1 MQTLTV
7 SGIMTHSFETLHMGD
22 TLQQAALRMRRS
34 KLDVLPVINADGQLL
49 GLMTKANLYDA
60 VAAGETPDTPVR
72 DFYIKKDVVTLQ
84 EDMPYDQVTEIVKK
98 SKVGTAVVLNNQ
110 NKVAGIFTKAS
121 WIMAMFKNETLL
133 NHQMQIILNSMH
145 NGLVAM
151 DAKGR
156 ITRLNQTAET
166 LFGITTAQACG
177 KPVPLF
183 FQGLELDEVLL
194 KGVVSIG
201 IKSTYGDHT
210 LLCNITPMITMGK
223 LNGAII
229 IFQDLTDLECIAS
242 ELESVTEL
250 YDTLQSVMEIAYDGI
265 IVIDKKGMITMANQT
280 AADFFHKSRENIVGK
295 PVDDIVENSRLR
307 DVIETGVAE
316 LHQLQFINGT
326 PYVVSRMP
334 IVRGGKVL
342 GAVGKILFSNF
353 KDVRALAQKFIR
365 LDQKVAYYKNQIRND
380 TNNKITFDRIITS
393 HATFEK
399 IKERAEIASQS
410 SSSILITG
418 ESGTGKEL
426 MAQSIHEAG
435 AGRDKRLV
443 KVNCAAIPADLLE
456 SEFFGYAPG
465 AFTGAQKQGKLGKLA
480 LADGGTLFLDEI
492 GDMNPNLQGKL
503 LRVLQDQSF
512 EPIGSNNTTHVN
524 FRVIAATNQDL
535 YQMVQEKRFRGD
547 LYYRLNVIHFHIPPL
562 RERPQD
568 IILLVHFFIEKYNH
582 ILGSTIQDISDDAMN
597 ILLDH
602 TWPGNVRELEN
613 VVERVANFVKGCT
626 IGVDDLPPNLK
637 EREKKIAPSMAGSSS
652 PLPARQPLHTSR
664 EDHDKLA
671 IQAALKEA
679 NGNKAKAAKI
689 LGISR
694 SWLYTKMSRVGLGSD
709 VGHSG

>member
-1 MQTLTV
+1 MHTLTV
-7 SGIMTHSFETLHMGD
+7 SSIMTHSFETLHMED
-22 TLQQAALRMRRS
+22 TLQRAALRMRRS
-34 KLDVLPVINADGQLL
+34 KQDVLPVIDAHGQLI
-49 GLMTKANLYDA
+49 GSMTKANLYDA
-60 VAAGETPDTPVR
+60 VAAGEPPDTPVKNLH
-72 DFYIKKDVVTLQ
+72 IKKNVVTLQ
-84 EDMPYDQVTEIVKK
+84 EDMPYDEVTEIVKN
-98 SKVGTAVVLNNQ
+98 SRVGTAIVLNNQ
-110 NKVAGIFTKAS
+110 NRVVGIFTKAS
-121 WIMAMFKNETLL
+121 WIMAMFENETML

-151 DAKGR
+151 DARGH
-156 ITRLNQTAET
+156 ITRINQTAEK
-166 LFGITTAQACG
+166 LFNITTSQACG
-177 KPVPLF
+177 KPVASF
-183 FQGLELDEVLL
+183 FQGLELDKVLL

-210 LLCNITPMITMGK
+210 LLCNITPMITMGNI
-223 LNGAII
+223 NGAII
-229 IFQDLTDLECIAS
+229 IFQDLTDLKCIAS

-250 YDTLQSVMEIAYDGI
+250 YNTLQSVMEIAYDGI
-265 IVIDKKGMITMANQT
+265 IVIDKKGLITMANQA
-280 AADFFHKSRENIVGK
+280 AADFFQKSRENIVGR
-295 PVDDIVENSRLR
+295 PVEEIVENSRMR
-307 DVIETGVAE
+307 NVIETGVEE
-316 LHQLQFINGT
+316 LHQLQFINGN

-334 IVRGGKVL
+334 IIRDGKVL

-353 KDVRALAQKFIR
+353 KDIRNLAQKLIR
-365 LDQKVAYYKNQIRND
+365 LDQKIAYYKNQMRND
-380 TNNKITFDRIITS
+380 RPNKITFDQIITS
-393 HATFEK
+393 HGTFKK
-399 IKERAEIASQS
+399 IKERAQIAAQS

-435 AGRDKRLV
+435 TGRDKRLV
-443 KVNCAAIPADLLE
+443 KVNCAAIPSDLLE

-492 GDMNPNLQGKL
+492 GDMSPNLQGKL
-503 LRVLQDQSF
+503 LRVLQDKSF
-512 EPIGSNNTTHVN
+512 EPIGSNKTIHVN

-582 ILGSTIQDISDDAMN
+582 ILGSAIQDISDDAMN
-597 ILLDH
+597 ILRHH

-613 VVERVANFVKGCT
+613 VVERVANFVKGN
-626 IGVDDLPPNLK
+626 IIDIDDLPLNLK
-637 EREKKIAPSMAGSSS
+637 EKGKES
-652 PLPARQPLHTSR
+652 PPAAESPRPAKQRLHTSR
-664 EDHDKLA
+664 EDHDRLA

-694 SWLYTKMSRVGLGSD
+694 SWLYTKMDRVGL
-709 VGHSG
+709 

>member
-1 MQTLTV
+1 MHTLTV
-7 SGIMTHSFETLHMGD
+7 SSIMTQTFETLKRAD
-22 TLQQAALRMRRS
+22 TLQRAALLMRRS
-34 KLDVLPVINADGQLL
+34 KLDVLPVIGADEQLL

-60 VAAGETPDTPVR
+60 VAAGELPDTPVKNVS
-72 DFYIKKDVVTLQ
+72 IKKNVVTLQ
-84 EDMPYDQVTEIVKK
+84 KDMPYNEVTEIVKK
-98 SKVGTAVVLNNQ
+98 SKVGTAIVLNNQ
-110 NKVAGIFTKAS
+110 NKVVGIFTKAS
-121 WIMAMFKNETLL
+121 WIMAMFENETLL

-151 DAKGR
+151 DAAGK
-156 ITRLNQTAET
+156 ITRINKTAEK
-166 LFGITTAQACG
+166 LFGIKTSQACG

-210 LLCNITPMITMGK
+210 LLCNITPMITLGK

-242 ELESVTEL
+242 ELESVTKL
-250 YDTLQSVMEIAYDGI
+250 YNTLQSVMEIAYDGI
-265 IVIDKKGMITMANQT
+265 IVIDKKGMITMANQA
-280 AADFFHKSRENIVGK
+280 AADFFNKSRENIVGR
-295 PVDDIVENSRLR
+295 PVDDIVKDFRLC
-307 DVIETGVAE
+307 DVVKTGVAE
-316 LHQLQFINGT
+316 LHQLQFINGN
-326 PYVVSRMP
+326 PYVVSRVP
-334 IVRGGKVL
+334 IVRDGKVL
-342 GAVGKILFSNF
+342 GAVGKILFNNF
-353 KDVRALAQKFIR
+353 KDVRNLAQKFIR
-365 LDQKVAYYKNQIRND
+365 LDQKVAYYKNQVRND
-380 TNNKITFDRIITS
+380 TNNKITFDQIITS
-393 HATFEK
+393 HDTFKK
-399 IKERAEIASQS
+399 IKERGKIAAQS

-435 AGRDKRLV
+435 AGRDKRLI
-443 KVNCAAIPADLLE
+443 KVNCAAIPAELLE

-492 GDMNPNLQGKL
+492 GDMSLNLQSKL
-503 LRVLQDQSF
+503 LRVLQDKSF
-512 EPIGSNNTTHVN
+512 EPIGSNKTTHVN
-524 FRVIAATNQDL
+524 FRVIAATNQDI
-535 YQMVQEKRFRGD
+535 YQMVEGKRFRGD

-582 ILGSTIQDISDDAMN
+582 ILGSAIQDISDDAMN
-597 ILLDH
+597 LLRHH

-613 VVERVANFVKGCT
+613 VVERVANFVKGN
-626 IGVDDLPPNLK
+626 IIEMDDLPPNLK
-637 EREKKIAPSMAGSSS
+637 EKDKINLLCPGT
-652 PLPARQPLHTSR
+652 PLPTKQRLNKSR

-671 IQAALKEA
+671 IQAALKQA
-679 NGNKAKAAKI
+679 GGNKVKAAKI

-694 SWLYTKMSRVGLGSD
+694 SWLYTKMSRVGMSQ
-709 VGHSG
+709 

>member
-1 MQTLTV
+1 MHTLTV
-7 SGIMTHSFETLHMGD
+7 SSIMSHSFETLHLGD
-22 TLQQAALRMRRS
+22 TLQRAALLMRKS

-60 VAAGETPDTPVR
+60 VAAGEAPDTPVKN
-72 DFYIKKDVVTLQ
+72 DHIKKNVVTLHQ
-84 EDMPYDQVTEIVKK
+84 DMPYNEVTEIVKK
-98 SKVGTAVVLNNQ
+98 SRVGTAIVLDDQ
-110 NKVAGIFTKAS
+110 NKVVGIFTKAS
-121 WIMAMFKNETLL
+121 WIMAMFENETML

-151 DAKGR
+151 DARGR
-156 ITRLNQTAET
+156 ITRINQTAEK
-166 LFGITTAQACG
+166 LFGITTSQAYG

-210 LLCNITPMITMGK
+210 LLCNITPMITMGN

-229 IFQDLTDLECIAS
+229 IFQDLTDLEYIAS

-250 YDTLQSVMEIAYDGI
+250 YNTLQSVMEIAYDGI
-265 IVIDKKGMITMANQT
+265 IVIDRKGMITMANQA
-280 AADFFHKSRENIVGK
+280 AADFFNKSRENIVGK
-295 PVDDIVENSRLR
+295 PVDDIVENSRLCE
-307 DVIETGVAE
+307 VVKTGVAE
-316 LHQLQFINGT
+316 LHQFQFINGN

-334 IVRGGKVL
+334 IVRDGKVL

-353 KDVRALAQKFIR
+353 KDVRDLAQKFIR

-380 TNNKITFDRIITS
+380 TNNKITFDQIITS
-393 HATFEK
+393 HDTFKK
-399 IKERAEIASQS
+399 IKERAEIAAQS

-435 AGRDKRLV
+435 VGRDKRLV

-456 SEFFGYAPG
+456 SEFFGYASG

-480 LADGGTLFLDEI
+480 LADGGTLLLDEI
-492 GDMNPNLQGKL
+492 GDMSPNLQGKL
-503 LRVLQDQSF
+503 LRVLQDKSF
-512 EPIGSNNTTHVN
+512 EPIGSNKTIHVN

-582 ILGSTIQDISDDAMN
+582 ILGSAIQDISDDAMN
-597 ILLDH
+597 LLLHH

-613 VVERVANFVKGCT
+613 VIERVANFVKGN
-626 IGVDDLPPNLK
+626 IVDIDDLPPNLK
-637 EREKKIAPSMAGSSS
+637 EKEKKIPLCMIDSPC
-652 PLPARQPLHTSR
+652 PLPARQRLHTSR

-694 SWLYTKMSRVGLGSD
+694 SWLYTKMSRVGLGSNF
-709 VGHSG
+709 GHSG